1 MPLLGRQ
8 PEPLRGAR
16 MSAACLRASAS
27 ERGRPPRCCREVV
40 APAGSAEV
48 PRSPGRALRASASER
63 GRPPHCC
70 REVVAPVGSVEV
82 PRSPG
87 RALRAS
93 ASERGIALIAALWLT
108 ILLTVIASG
117 FAFSMRSEALAA
129 RNALSVAQ
137 VRALADGAVERT
149 AFELQRPRNLPDVW
163 VADGQ
168 PRTWKEGET
177 TITVAAVDE
186 SAKIDINAATEPLL
200 RGLFV
205 NVGGVDPAT
214 ASALVD
220 ALLDWKDADDL
231 RRPNGAEDAEYRAAG
246 RKYRPANAPFET
258 TGELQRIL
266 GMTPAIFARIGDAIT
281 VYSRQGGINPLT
293 ASRNVLLALPNATP
307 EAVDAYLQQRAD
319 ALAAKLKPPPFAAAQ
334 GFMTQ
339 ALPVWRIRAEAVLP
353 DGVTFVR
360 DAVLRPS
367 GDPRRPLI
375 ALLWQE
381 GAVVPSAA
389 PLAAAAN
396 PATANAN
403 GTDR

>member
-1 MPLLGRQ
+1 MR
-8 PEPLRGAR
+8 
-16 MSAACLRASAS
+16 
-27 ERGRPPRCCREVV
+27 
-40 APAGSAEV
+40 SAEV
-48 PRSPGRALRASASER
+48 PRSPGRALRASASEL
-63 GRPPHCC
+63 GRPPHDR
-70 REVVAPVGSVEV
+70 REDVAPARSAEV

-137 VRALADGAVERT
+137 VRAIADGAVERT

-163 VADGQ
+163 VPDGQ
-168 PRTWKEGET
+168 PHTWKDGDA
-177 TITVAAVDE
+177 TITVLAVDE
-186 SAKIDINAATEPLL
+186 SAKIDINVATEPLL

-246 RKYRPANAPFET
+246 RKYRPANGPFET

-281 VYSRQGGINPLT
+281 VYSRQGGINTQT
-293 ASRNVLLALPNATP
+293 ASRSVLLALPNATP

-319 ALAAKLKPPPFAAAQ
+319 ALANKLKPPPFVAAQ

-339 ALPVWRIRAEAVLP
+339 PLPVWRIRAEAVLP

-381 GAVVPSAA
+381 GVVAPAAA
-389 PLAAAAN
+389 PTIADAN
-396 PATANAN
+396 PASANAN